1 MPDTNADAAT
11 RAADLA
17 LITTACEEAYADA
30 SREGYADNAAII
42 AAVAALKKAHGTL
55 VAADADLNTASASV
69 GFLNFINFFRATG
82 AVWRADCAL
91 REARTAY
98 INLRTAITKHGEENL
113 RQMGCDS
120 GFISDLKALA
130 QLSRVQ

>member
-1 MPDTNADAAT
+1 MADTNADAVR

-17 LITTACEEAYADA
+17 LITTACEEAYVDA
-30 SREGYADNAAII
+30 SREGYAENPAVI
-42 AAVAALKKAHGTL
+42 AAVAALKKAHAAL
-55 VAADADLNTASASV
+55 VAADADLTTAGASV
-69 GFLNFINFFRATG
+69 GFLNFKGFFRATG

-113 RQMGCDS
+113 RQMGFDS
-120 GFISDLKALA
+120 GFISDLKTLA
-130 QLSRVQ
+130 QLSRV